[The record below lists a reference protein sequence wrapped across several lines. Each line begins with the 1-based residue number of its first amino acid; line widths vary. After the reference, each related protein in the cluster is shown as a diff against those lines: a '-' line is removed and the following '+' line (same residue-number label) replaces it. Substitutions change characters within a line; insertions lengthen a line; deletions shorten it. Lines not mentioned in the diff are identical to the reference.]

1 MGGNGALALHA
12 AAARRRQR
20 GLFAEPDFRRLWFV
34 GLVAFL
40 VRWLETLVTGLFTWN
55 ATGSAFLVAM
65 MTMLRLL
72 PMGLFGA
79 LLGAWAERVEGR
91 TALLLTVTGRLAAS
105 LACALLAASGALA
118 VWHLAALSFVN
129 GLAWA
134 ADNPVRRLMIG
145 QAVGAERMG
154 SAMSVDVGT
163 NNASRLLGPALG
175 GAVLAG
181 FGIGGAFWVSMALY
195 AAAFPAALAIRS
207 RVPPRPASGEGV
219 LARIREGWSAV
230 RRDRRL
236 AGTLIVTVVFN
247 LFGWPYNSLAPV
259 VAQEHLRLGPDAV
272 GLLVGMDG
280 VGAFLAALLIAWLVP
295 PSGYGRC
302 YLGGIALYLA
312 SVALFACSPT
322 PPAAGAALVLNGLG
336 GAAFAIMQATLVY
349 TAAPAEL
356 RSRVLG
362 ILSVC
367 IGLGP
372 IGFVHIGLLAEAIGP
387 RGACVVSAAEGL
399 AALAL
404 TRGWWRELRTG
415 EGRRPA

>member
-1 MGGNGALALHA
+1 LSRQA
-12 AAARRRQR
+12 AAARQR
-20 GLFAEPDFRRLWFV
+20 GVFAEPDFRRLWFV

-40 VRWLETLVTGLFTWN
+40 VRWLETLVTALFTWN

-79 LLGAWAERVEGR
+79 FLGAWAERVEGR
-91 TALLLTVTGRLAAS
+91 TALLLTVAGSLLGS
-105 LACALLAASGALA
+105 LAVALLAGAGALA
-118 VWHLAALSFVN
+118 VWHLAVLSFVN

-145 QAVGAERMG
+145 RAVGADRIG
-154 SAMSVDVGT
+154 AAMSVDVGT
-163 NNASRLLGPALG
+163 NNASRLLGPTLG
-175 GAVLAG
+175 GAILAG
-181 FGIGGAFWVSMALY
+181 AGVAGAFWVGVALY
-195 AAAFPAALAIRS
+195 AAALVAALAVRGRS
-207 RVPPRPASGEGV
+207 PPRTPSGDGVFARIGEGWAV
-219 LARIREGWSAV
+219 V

-247 LFGWPYNSLAPV
+247 LFGWPFNSLVPV
-259 VAQEHLRLGPDAV
+259 VAQEHLRLGPEAV
-272 GLLVGMDG
+272 GLLAGMDG
-280 VGAFLAALLIAWLVP
+280 IGALTGALLIAWLVP
-295 PSGYGRC
+295 PSAYGRC
-302 YLGGIALYLA
+302 YLGGIAFYLA
-312 SVALFACSPT
+312 SVALFALAPH
-322 PPAAGAALVLNGLG
+322 PVAAGAALVLNGLG
-336 GAAFAIMQATLVY
+336 GSGFSIMQATLVY
-349 TAAPAEL
+349 MASPAEL

-372 IGFVHIGLLAEAIGP
+372 IGFVHLGLLAEAFGP
-387 RGACVVSAAEGL
+387 RTACVVSAVVGL

-404 TRGWWRELRTG
+404 TRPWWRELWTG

>member
-1 MGGNGALALHA
+1 LSRQ
-12 AAARRRQR
+12 AAARAG

-55 ATGSAFLVAM
+55 ATGSAFLVAT

-79 LLGAWAERVEGR
+79 FLGAWAERVEGR
-91 TALLLTVTGRLAAS
+91 TALLLTLAGSLLAS
-105 LACALLAASGALA
+105 LAVALLAGAGVLA

-145 QAVGAERMG
+145 QAVGTDRMG
-154 SAMSVDVGT
+154 AAMSVDVGT

-175 GAVLAG
+175 GAIFAASGVAG
-181 FGIGGAFWVSMALY
+181 ALWVSVALY
-195 AAAFPAALAIRS
+195 AAALAAALALRR
-207 RVPPRPASGEGV
+207 RVPPRPSPANGV
-219 LARIREGWSAV
+219 LAQIGEGWALV

-236 AGTLIVTVVFN
+236 AGTLLVTVVFN
-247 LFGWPYNSLAPV
+247 LFGWPFNSLVPV
-259 VAQEHLRLGPDAV
+259 VGQEHLRLAPEAV
-272 GLLVGMDG
+272 GLLAGMDG
-280 VGAFLAALLIAWLVP
+280 VGAFVGALLIAWLAP
-295 PSGYGRC
+295 PAAYGRC

-312 SVALFACSPT
+312 SVALFALAPH
-322 PPAAGAALVLNGLG
+322 PAAAGAALAMNGLG
-336 GAAFAIMQATLVY
+336 GSGFSIMQATLVY
-349 TAAPAEL
+349 MAAPPEL

-372 IGFVHIGLLAEAIGP
+372 IGFVHIGLLAEWLGP
-387 RGACVVSAAEGL
+387 RAACVVSALEGL

-404 TRGWWRELRTG
+404 TRPWWRELWTG

>member
-1 MGGNGALALHA
+1 MSRQ
-12 AAARRRQR
+12 AAARAG

-55 ATGSAFLVAM
+55 ATGSAFLVAT

-79 LLGAWAERVEGR
+79 FLGAWAERVEGR
-91 TALLLTVTGRLAAS
+91 TALLLTLAGSLLAS
-105 LACALLAASGALA
+105 LAVALLAGAGVLA

-145 QAVGAERMG
+145 QAVGTDRMG
-154 SAMSVDVGT
+154 AAMSVDVGT

-175 GAVLAG
+175 GAIFAASGVAG
-181 FGIGGAFWVSMALY
+181 ALWVSVALY
-195 AAAFPAALAIRS
+195 AAALAAALALRG
-207 RVPPRPASGEGV
+207 RVPPRPSPANGV
-219 LARIREGWSAV
+219 LAQIGEGWALV

-236 AGTLIVTVVFN
+236 AGTLLVTVVFN
-247 LFGWPYNSLAPV
+247 LFGWPFNSLVPV
-259 VAQEHLRLGPDAV
+259 VGQEHLRLAPEAV
-272 GLLVGMDG
+272 GLLAGMDG
-280 VGAFLAALLIAWLVP
+280 VGAFVGALLIAWLAP
-295 PSGYGRC
+295 PAAYGRC

-312 SVALFACSPT
+312 SVALFALAPH
-322 PPAAGAALVLNGLG
+322 PAAAGAALAMNGLG
-336 GAAFAIMQATLVY
+336 GSGFSIMQATLVY
-349 TAAPAEL
+349 MAAPPEL

-372 IGFVHIGLLAEAIGP
+372 IGFVHIGLLAEWFGP
-387 RGACVVSAAEGL
+387 RAACVVSALEGL

-404 TRGWWRELRTG
+404 TRPWWRELWTG